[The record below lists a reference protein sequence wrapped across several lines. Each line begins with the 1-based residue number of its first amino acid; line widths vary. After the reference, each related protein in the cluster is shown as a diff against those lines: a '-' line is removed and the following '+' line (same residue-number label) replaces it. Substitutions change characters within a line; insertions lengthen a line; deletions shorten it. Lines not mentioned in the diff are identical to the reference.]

1 MEPVR
6 FRRAC
11 AAWEGRPLLQGRWA
25 QARVRLRQAPAR
37 VRRASSARHNG
48 TFHPK
53 GTRSQ
58 QFSCKSPPTCI
69 NSGWRASGPRRAPG
83 HRGEPQKPEGP
94 RNPQGPKRPAAPLLH
109 EAKYIPSVSVPPCAL
124 CALAG
129 EGHGIPRATG
139 RPLGGKGRLSGNRQR
154 GGRSAVRA
162 RLLVALAAPTRLLSF
177 ARLLANSALLPSDK
191 TSSPPVFP
199 KGYNGG
205 RHKTAPERG
214 AL

>member
-6 FRRAC
+6 FHRGC
-11 AAWEGRPLLQGRWA
+11 AAWEGRPLPQGRRA
-25 QARVRLRQAPAR
+25 QARVRVQQAPVR
-37 VRRASSARHNG
+37 VRRASNARRNG
-48 TFHPK
+48 TPHPK

-58 QFSCKSPPTCI
+58 RFSCKSPYI
-69 NSGWRASGPRRAPG
+69 HKLELASLGGPEELQGTEGNPRSQRVPG
-83 HRGEPQKPEGP
+83 IP
-94 RNPQGPKRPAAPLLH
+94 RVPRDPPPPLLH
-109 EAKYIPSVSVPPCAL
+109 EAKYIPSVSVSPCAPY
-124 CALAG
+124 ALAG

-139 RPLGGKGRLSGNRQR
+139 RSLGGKGRLSGDRQR
-154 GGRSAVRA
+154 GRSVVRA

-177 ARLLANSALLPSDK
+177 VRLLANSALLPSDE

>member
-6 FRRAC
+6 FRRGC
-11 AAWEGRPLLQGRWA
+11 AAWEGRPLPQGRWA

-37 VRRASSARHNG
+37 ARRASSARHNG
-48 TFHPK
+48 MLRPK

-58 QFSCKSPPTCI
+58 QFSCKSPTYI
-69 NSGWRASGPRRAPG
+69 NSG
-83 HRGEPQKPEGP
+83 GEPRGLEE
-94 RNPQGPKRPAAPLLH
+94 PQGTEGNPRSQRVPGIPRVPRDPPPSLLH

-129 EGHGIPRATG
+129 EGHGVPRATG
-139 RPLGGKGRLSGNRQR
+139 RSLGGKGCLSGDRQR
-154 GGRSAVRA
+154 GRSVVRA

-177 ARLLANSALLPSDK
+177 ARLLANSALLLSDE
-191 TSSPPVFP
+191 TSSPSVFP

>member
-37 VRRASSARHNG
+37 VRRASNARRNG
-48 TFHPK
+48 TFYPK

-58 QFSCKSPPTCI
+58 QFSRKSPHI
-69 NSGWRASGPRRAPG
+69 HKLGLASLGGPEELQGTEGNPRS
-83 HRGEPQKPEGP
+83 QKVLGIP
-94 RNPQGPKRPAAPLLH
+94 RVPRDPPPSLLH

-139 RPLGGKGRLSGNRQR
+139 RSLGGKGRLSGDRQR
-154 GGRSAVRA
+154 GRSVVRA
-162 RLLVALAAPTRLLSF
+162 RLLVALAAPTRPLSF
-177 ARLLANSALLPSDK
+177 ARLLANSALLPSDE

-205 RHKTAPERG
+205 RHKTAPE
-214 AL
+214 